1 MYGELLIGD
10 KAGRRKQL
18 LADYEQMHQAPVVS
32 HRDVVEFVRDRRLHG
47 RDIGWIGA
55 ASVGVGARGASETVD
70 DGSGVGN
77 GSEGVGDR
85 LRVGLCL
92 GPPLNSVS
100 KMAAMPN

>member
-1 MYGELLIGD
+1 
-10 KAGRRKQL
+10 
-18 LADYEQMHQAPVVS
+18 
-32 HRDVVEFVRDRRLHG
+32 LHG

-55 ASVGVGARGASETVD
+55 ASVGVGARGASETVN
-70 DGSGVGN
+70 DGSGVDN

-85 LRVGLCL
+85 LRVGLRL